1 MTAPNR
7 ATGRNFLGRD
17 VLATRADGRYVVVQ
31 ACADDAPDL
40 EAVQRACFPDLSEE
54 EIATQRHFLSHQA
67 HFPEGQLA
75 VLDVQSGDLV
85 ASSSDLR
92 MNVDFAHYAHP
103 YLEET
108 GDNLFTTHD
117 PAGEW
122 LYGADIGVHP
132 ACRGQGL
139 ATLLYGARHDLIRR
153 LNLRGHVAGAMPKGY
168 GRVADTLS
176 IEQYVM
182 AVVRGE
188 LADPVLSVQ
197 LKRGYAVWGLIPDY
211 LEDESCRNYGVF
223 IVWRNR
229 EFLGDSK
236 KHTEQTYKAAK
247 QGEKEEKGLLRNGET
262 SGAFPEGS
270 Q

>member
-1 MTAPNR
+1 MTTPGLAG
-7 ATGRNFLGRD
+7 AGRSFLGRA
-17 VLATRADGRYVVVQ
+17 VLAEREDGRYVVVQ
-31 ACADDAPDL
+31 ARADDAPAL
-40 EAVQRACFPDLSEE
+40 EGVQRACFPDLSED
-54 EIATQRHFLSHQA
+54 EIATARHFLSHQA

-75 VLDVQSGDLV
+75 VLDTATGALV

-103 YLEET
+103 YLKET

-117 PAGEW
+117 PRGEW

-132 ACRGQGL
+132 DVRGQGL

-168 GRVADTLS
+168 GVAAHELP
-176 IEQYVM
+176 IEGYVM

-188 LADPVLSVQ
+188 RRDPVLSVQ
-197 LKRGYAVWGLIPDY
+197 LRRGYGVWGIIPDY

-223 IVWRNR
+223 IVWRNPAW
-229 EFLGDSK
+229 
-236 KHTEQTYKAAK
+236 TA
-247 QGEKEEKGLLRNGET
+247 
-262 SGAFPEGS
+262 
-270 Q
+270 